1 MPREE
6 AVMAMPF
13 TVIDADAGE
22 LPRARETSAEAT
34 GDAVRVPVE
43 ALGYELKPEGLCK
56 GPLCHPIPAGQAPA
70 DGSIELADLEA
81 ITGRPVAVDAE
92 AGAAFVGVAAM
103 DRQAELAS
111 LEAPDF
117 TLPDLDGKLHSLSE
131 HRGKKVLLVAYAS
144 W

>member
-1 MPREE
+1 
-6 AVMAMPF
+6 MAMPF
-13 TVIDADAGE
+13 TVIDADAGA
-22 LPRARETSAEAT
+22 LPQARETSAEAT
-34 GDAVRVPVE
+34 GDGVRVPVE

-56 GPLCHPIPAGQAPA
+56 GPICHPIPAGHAGA
-70 DGSIELADLEA
+70 DGLIGLADLAA

-92 AGAAFVGVAAM
+92 AGAAFVGIAAG

-117 TLPDLDGKLHSLSE
+117 TLPDLDGKLHSLSD